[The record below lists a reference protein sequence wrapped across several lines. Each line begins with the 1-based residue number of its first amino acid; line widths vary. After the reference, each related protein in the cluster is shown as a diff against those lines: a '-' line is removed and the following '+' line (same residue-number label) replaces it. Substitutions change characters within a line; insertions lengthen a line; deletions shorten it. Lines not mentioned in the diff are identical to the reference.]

1 MLTFLFSWQHSW
13 DINQLEVFF
22 LISILCNSIESDSPS
37 PASTLT
43 DRIGICFDYYLCLGV
58 EDNLLA
64 IVNNQG
70 SLELVPVV
78 DEDNNPLWD
87 VLEDTED
94 EYLTKEIESIIEN
107 KKS

>member
-1 MLTFLFSWQHSW
+1 MFY
-13 DINQLEVFF
+13 
-22 LISILCNSIESDSPS
+22 
-37 PASTLT
+37 
-43 DRIGICFDYYLCLGV
+43 YYLCLGV
-58 EDNLLA
+58 EDDLLV

-94 EYLTKEIESIIEN
+94 EYLTKEIENIIKR
-107 KKS
+107 KKIKKC

>member
-1 MLTFLFSWQHSW
+1 MKAIRNDEFSRFYKICQKNNTK
-13 DINQLEVFF
+13 DLLEKV
-22 LISILCNSIESDSPS
+22 LS
-37 PASTLT
+37 
-43 DRIGICFDYYLCLGV
+43 FDYYLCLGV
-58 EDNLLA
+58 EDDLLV

-94 EYLTKEIESIIEN
+94 EYLTKEIENIIKR
-107 KKS
+107 KKIKKC

>member
-1 MLTFLFSWQHSW
+1 MSVGTN
-13 DINQLEVFF
+13 DIAWSICSNNGSITPTDLLEKV
-22 LISILCNSIESDSPS
+22 LS
-37 PASTLT
+37 
-43 DRIGICFDYYLCLGV
+43 FDYYLCLGV
-58 EDNLLA
+58 EDDLLA

-78 DEDNNPLWD
+78 DEYNNPLWD